1 MRAATVLYKRIVEE
15 AVGSGLLT
23 PDELVGP
30 PDEELLLEIRRRAEA
45 EDGPIAERLAT
56 RWLPALRNRRLPKR
70 ALELTAADLSGV
82 ELAGW
87 VVADSSQKRA
97 LEDELAL
104 ELELEP
110 GELVIDF
117 PVKPTMFGL
126 DALIQRRNGSVQRL
140 GDGGLRGVIDL
151 PRVSAELY
159 RAAQVL
165 RVFVFERRE
174 LAADRVLQAIGG

>member
-1 MRAATVLYKRIVEE
+1 L
-15 AVGSGLLT
+15 SGW
-23 PDELVGP
+23 V
-30 PDEELLLEIRRRAEA
+30 
-45 EDGPIAERLAT
+45 
-56 RWLPALRNRRLPKR
+56 
-70 ALELTAADLSGV
+70 AAD
-82 ELAGW
+82 A
-87 VVADSSQKRA
+87 SQNRA

-126 DALIQRRNGSVQRL
+126 DALIQRRNGAVQRL